1 MLLLKLWKMRFQ
13 MINRKQIK
21 EIIDETLFSMGDRF
35 FSRHASDLVYETGL
49 VESRY
54 EYLKQLGDGPA
65 QSFWQIEPNTAVD
78 NVANYLSYREL
89 DTIKIAEAT
98 YVHIDIWKSE
108 NANTWKEVLRYN
120 IASAIAHCRIKY
132 WRVPEKLPTTLEER
146 AKYWKKFYNSGKGK
160 GTESHY
166 IEIVEAY
173 DK

>member
-1 MLLLKLWKMRFQ
+1 MRFQ

-173 DK
+173 GK

>member
-1 MLLLKLWKMRFQ
+1 
-13 MINRKQIK
+13 MINKKQIK
-21 EIIDETLFSMGDRF
+21 EIIDETLFAMGDRF
-35 FSRHASDLVYETGL
+35 FSRHASDLVFETGL

-54 EYLKQLGDGPA
+54 EYLRQLGDGPA
-65 QSFWQIEPNTAVD
+65 QSFWQIEPATAVD
-78 NVANYLSYREL
+78 NVKNYLSYRNL

-98 YVHIDIWKSE
+98 HVHIDVWQSE
-108 NANTWKEVLRYN
+108 NERTWEEVLRYN

-132 WRVPEKLPTTLEER
+132 WRVPEKLPTNLEER